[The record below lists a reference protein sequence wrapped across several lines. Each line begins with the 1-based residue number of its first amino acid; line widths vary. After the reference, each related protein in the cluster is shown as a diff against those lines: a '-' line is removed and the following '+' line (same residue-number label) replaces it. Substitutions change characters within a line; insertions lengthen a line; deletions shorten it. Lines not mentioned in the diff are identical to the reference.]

1 MNANS
6 SKDELLVFSI
16 AARPEDD
23 DIDRNIL
30 GCCQDKFHIRADRSR
45 GNMQMILRVES
56 KRRIRSIATRIL
68 ESERSL

>member
-30 GCCQDKFHIRADRSR
+30 GCRQDKFHIRADRSR